1 MSTVKFYSEKDEHG
15 FLSNFFASGVTI
27 DGKVFPTVEHYFQSK
42 KYVYEGCSEESLKH
56 SEVIRN
62 SKTPYI
68 AKLLASDPNK
78 VLSQP
83 ARYKWMED
91 PYKILRELKEKGLK
105 IDPEWDTVVNKV
117 SGFRKKDTIMH
128 IALYEKFRDPS
139 LNKLLM
145 STGKKILVEHT
156 SRDSYW
162 GDGGDGSG
170 KNMLGK
176 LLMSIRQEY
185 V

>member
-1 MSTVKFYSEKDEHG
+1 MSEIKFYSEKDEYG
-15 FLSNFFASGVTI
+15 FLSNFFLDNIII

-42 KYVYEGCSEESLKH
+42 KYNYTGCSEDSLKH
-56 SEVIRN
+56 SEVIRI

-68 AKLLASDPNK
+68 AKLLASSPDK

-83 ARYKWMED
+83 PRYKWMEECH
-91 PYKILRELKEKGLK
+91 KILKEVKEKNID
-105 IDPEWDTVVNKV
+105 IDPEWDIINKA
-117 SGFRKKDTIMH
+117 SGFRKKDTVMFN
-128 IALYEKFRDPS
+128 ALYEKFKSPL
-139 LNKLLM
+139 LNKLLL
-145 STGKKILVEHT
+145 STGNKVLIEHT
-156 SRDSYW
+156 NRDSYW

-185 V
+185 T